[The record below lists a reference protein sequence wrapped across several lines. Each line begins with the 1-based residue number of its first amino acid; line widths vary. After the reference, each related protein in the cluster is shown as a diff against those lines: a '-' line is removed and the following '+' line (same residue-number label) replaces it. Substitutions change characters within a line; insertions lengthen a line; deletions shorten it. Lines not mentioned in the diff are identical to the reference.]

1 MPIEK
6 LQRVRV
12 ATVAILALVL
22 SAGFLL
28 GVVWDQRL
36 DAQPGSATEGNS
48 VPTRTRTRG
57 GRRAAMYVRVT
68 PALSAEQL
76 AAAEVIVARRREAAQ
91 ALMKE
96 ARVDS
101 LYVAMKSAEQV
112 FKDVYNPRFTA
123 LMEGSRDAIRLVM
136 TPAQVAHYDSL
147 LADSDRRR
155 NSGTG
160 AGPR

>member
-1 MPIEK
+1 MPTER

-28 GVVWDQRL
+28 GAVWGQRL
-36 DAQPGSATEGNS
+36 DAQPGSATEGS
-48 VPTRTRTRG
+48 VVPTRTRARG
-57 GRRAAMYVRVT
+57 GRRRAIYVRVT
-68 PALSAEQL
+68 PTLSAEQL

-91 ALMKE
+91 ALMTE

-101 LYVAMKSAEQV
+101 LYVVMKAAERA

-123 LMEGSRDAIRLVM
+123 LMEGSRDAIKLVM
-136 TPAQVAHYDSL
+136 TTAQVAYYDSL
-147 LADSDRRR
+147 LADNDRRR
-155 NSGTG
+155 NGETG

>member
-12 ATVAILALVL
+12 ATVAILVLVL

-28 GVVWDQRL
+28 GAVWDQRL
-36 DAQPGSATEGNS
+36 DAQPGTATEGS
-48 VPTRTRTRG
+48 SAPTRTRG
-57 GRRAAMYVRVT
+57 GRRPAVYVRVA
-68 PALSAEQL
+68 PALSADQL
-76 AAAEVIVARRREAAQ
+76 SAAEVIVARRKEAAQ

-101 LYVAMKSAEQV
+101 LYLAMKSAERV
-112 FKDVYNPRFTA
+112 FKDVYNPRFRA
-123 LMEGSRDAIRLVM
+123 LMEGSRDAIKLVM
-136 TPAQVAHYDSL
+136 TPEQVAHYDSL

-155 NSGTG
+155 SREAG
-160 AGPR
+160 AGRR

>member
-28 GVVWDQRL
+28 GAVWDQRL
-36 DAQPGSATEGNS
+36 DAQPGSATERNS
-48 VPTRTRTRG
+48 VPPRTRG
-57 GRRAAMYVRVT
+57 GRRAAVYVRVT
-68 PALSAEQL
+68 PPLSAEQL

-101 LYVAMKSAEQV
+101 LYLAMKSAERV

-123 LMEGSRDAIRLVM
+123 LMEGSRDAMKLVM

-147 LADSDRRR
+147 LADRDRRR
-155 NSGTG
+155 DRETG

>member
-28 GVVWDQRL
+28 GAVWDQRL
-36 DAQPGSATEGNS
+36 DAEPGSATGGS
-48 VPTRTRTRG
+48 AVPTRTRARG
-57 GRRAAMYVRVT
+57 GRRTAMYVRVT
-68 PALSAEQL
+68 PTLSAEQL
-76 AAAEVIVARRREAAQ
+76 AAAEVIVARQREAAQ

-101 LYVAMKSAEQV
+101 LYVAMKSAERA
-112 FKDVYNPRFTA
+112 FKEVYNPRFAA
-123 LMEGSRDAIRLVM
+123 LMEGSRDAIKLVM

-147 LADSDRRR
+147 LADNDRRR
-155 NSGTG
+155 TG
-160 AGPR
+160 ETEAGPR

>member
-6 LQRVRV
+6 LQRVRA

-28 GVVWDQRL
+28 GAVWDQRL
-36 DAQPGSATEGNS
+36 ATQPGSATEGNS
-48 VPTRTRTRG
+48 VPTRTRG
-57 GRRAAMYVRVT
+57 GRRSAIYVRVT

-101 LYVAMKSAEQV
+101 LYVVMKSAEQV
-112 FKDVYNPRFTA
+112 FKDVYNPRFTV

>member
-1 MPIEK
+1 MSDAVGGAGPCIGLIE
-6 LQRVRV
+6 
-12 ATVAILALVL
+12 LA
-22 SAGFLL
+22 SIAAGY
-28 GVVWDQRL
+28 DTT
-36 DAQPGSATEGNS
+36 D
-48 VPTRTRTRG
+48 
-57 GRRAAMYVRVT
+57 
-68 PALSAEQL
+68 
-76 AAAEVIVARRREAAQ
+76 

-101 LYVAMKSAEQV
+101 LYVVMKSAEQV
-112 FKDVYNPRFTA
+112 FKDVYNPRFTV

>member
-1 MPIEK
+1 
-6 LQRVRV
+6 
-12 ATVAILALVL
+12 
-22 SAGFLL
+22 
-28 GVVWDQRL
+28 
-36 DAQPGSATEGNS
+36 
-48 VPTRTRTRG
+48 
-57 GRRAAMYVRVT
+57 MYVRVT

-101 LYVAMKSAEQV
+101 LYVAMKSAERV
-112 FKDVYNPRFTA
+112 FKDVYDPRFTA
-123 LMEGSRDAIRLVM
+123 LMEGSRDAIKLVM

-155 NSGTG
+155 NSETG

>member
-6 LQRVRV
+6 LQRVKA

-28 GVVWDQRL
+28 GAVWDQRL
-36 DAQPGSATEGNS
+36 DTQPGSATEGNS
-48 VPTRTRTRG
+48 VPTRTRG
-57 GRRAAMYVRVT
+57 GRRSAMYVRVT